1 MDADSTAALPEMKY
15 SRAVV
20 FKVDQESAPSN
31 SFGNTAK
38 SAVTAGTA
46 PVTSLTQYEDDKD
59 SIMVYSATPEMVLVK
74 GKAVGAP
81 SPYLQEFKWGSTE
94 PAVEIRINGSMGYQ
108 AMPFRVQK
116 AFNHA
121 K

>member
-1 MDADSTAALPEMKY
+1 
-15 SRAVV
+15 
-20 FKVDQESAPSN
+20 
-31 SFGNTAK
+31 
-38 SAVTAGTA
+38 
-46 PVTSLTQYEDDKD
+46 
-59 SIMVYSATPEMVLVK
+59 MVLVK